1 MINHV
6 AERTIARTLGI
17 GSAFVA
23 VFVVA
28 GSFFLLPSVT
38 DPVNVTKLFALG
50 GVAAGAFAVLLAFGV
65 QELWHSSKALVVL
78 AGLFLLASINAIV
91 NSSAPLTQNIYG
103 AYGRNTAFLTY
114 LLLIFVILSAVVLR
128 TNKSF
133 TTLIY
138 GLFAAGL
145 VNVIYCGWALLFGD
159 FIPWNNP
166 YGNIL
171 GTFGNPNFIGAF
183 LGLFAASMV
192 AYSFKSGLHIGFKLL
207 SVVVF
212 EISAIEIYLSNA
224 IQGRVVVA
232 AGLAIVG
239 FYLVRSNPYFSVANI
254 GYIFLFV
261 ALNAFGFAVYEV
273 INPNSTLPQFRP
285 AVLLAIFGF
294 FLLRSKFQFKVPFA
308 QVGYTILVTITGVVA
323 LLGALQ
329 IGPLTKFIYKTSV
342 SLRGEYWQAGWNM
355 GTDHPLTGVGFDT
368 YGDWYRRARD
378 SQALVL
384 PGPNTTTNAAHN
396 VPFDVFAFGGWP
408 LFVAYLG
415 ILALSVI
422 AIIKVTA
429 RNRTYDPIFVTLTTA
444 WVCYQLQSI
453 ISINQIGLAIWGWL
467 FGGALIAYEIATR
480 PTAVEV
486 SSPSQQTGPRVK
498 KKKQQSET
506 IFSSTLI
513 AGVGAVVG
521 LLVAVPP
528 YSADAKWRTAITSQD
543 ARKVEEALVPTY
555 LNPENSYKYANA
567 AQLFEG
573 SKLFDL
579 AYKYA
584 KIGVE
589 FNPDNFDAWKVLHFV
604 SSSTPED
611 KALAL
616 ENMKRLD
623 PNNPNVL
630 G

>member
-1 MINHV
+1 MTNPLAEKTV
-6 AERTIARTLGI
+6 ARILGI
-17 GSAFVA
+17 GSAFIA
-23 VFVVA
+23 VVVVTGA
-28 GSFFLLPSVT
+28 VT

-50 GVAAGAFAVLLAFGV
+50 GVAAGAFAVVLGFGAK
-65 QELWHSSKALVVL
+65 ELWHSSKALVISV
-78 AGLFLLASINAIV
+78 GLFLLASLNSIL

-103 AYGRNTAFLTY
+103 VYGRNTGFLTY

-128 TNKSF
+128 TNRSF
-133 TTLIY
+133 ITLIY
-138 GLFAAGL
+138 GLFAAGI
-145 VNVIYCGWALLFGD
+145 VNVVYCGWVILFGD

-183 LGLFAASMV
+183 LGLFTASLV
-192 AYSFKSGLHIGFKLL
+192 AYSFKSGLHIALRLL
-207 SVVVF
+207 SVVIF
-212 EISAIEIYLSNA
+212 IISVIEIIDSNA

-239 FYLVRSNPYFSVANI
+239 FYLVRSKLNSA
-254 GYIFLFV
+254 LF
-261 ALNAFGFAVYEV
+261 
-273 INPNSTLPQFRP
+273 
-285 AVLLAIFGF
+285 
-294 FLLRSKFQFKVPFA
+294 
-308 QVGYTILVTITGVVA
+308 QVGYVVVISIGGVFA

-329 IGPLTKFIYKTSV
+329 SGPLAKYIYKTSV

-355 GTDHPLTGVGFDT
+355 GADHPLTGVGFDT

-378 SQALVL
+378 TQALIL
-384 PGPNTTTNAAHN
+384 PGPNVTTNAAHN
-396 VPFDVFAFGGWP
+396 VPFDVLAFGGWP
-408 LFVAYLG
+408 LFIPYLG
-415 ILALSVI
+415 ILVLSII

-429 RNRTYDPIFVTLTTA
+429 RTRAYDPIFVTLTTA

-467 FGGALIAYEIATR
+467 FGGALIAYEVSTR
-480 PTAVEV
+480 PKV
-486 SSPSQQTGPRVK
+486 SDGGESSGKANGQRAVK
-498 KKKQQSET
+498 KKQTET

-513 AGVGAVVG
+513 AGIGAVIG
-521 LLVAVPP
+521 LLLASPP
-528 YSADAKWRTAITSQD
+528 YSADAKWRSAISSQD
-543 ARKVEEALVPTY
+543 ARLVEEALTTGY

-604 SSSTPED
+604 SNSTSED

>member
-1 MINHV
+1 MINQV
-6 AERTIARTLGI
+6 AERTIARVLGI

-23 VFVVA
+23 IIVVT
-28 GSFFLLPSVT
+28 GTVT

-50 GVAAGAFAVLLAFGV
+50 GIAVGAFAVVLGFGV
-65 QELWHSSKALVVL
+65 KELWSSSKALVVL
-78 AGLFLLASINAIV
+78 VGLFLLASVNAII

-103 AYGRNTAFLTY
+103 AYGRNTAFLAY
-114 LLLIFVILSAVVLR
+114 LLLIFLILSAVVLR
-128 TNKSF
+128 ATKSF

-138 GLFAAGL
+138 GLFVAGV
-145 VNVIYCGWALLFGD
+145 VNVIYCGWVILFGD
-159 FIPWNNP
+159 FVPWNNP

-183 LGLFAASMV
+183 LGLFAASLV
-192 AYSFKSGLHIGFKLL
+192 AYSFKSGLHIAIRVL
-207 SVVVF
+207 SVIIF
-212 EISAIEIYLSNA
+212 GISVIEIIDSSA

-239 FYLVRSNPYFSVANI
+239 FYLVRSKFSGV
-254 GYIFLFV
+254 LF
-261 ALNAFGFAVYEV
+261 
-273 INPNSTLPQFRP
+273 
-285 AVLLAIFGF
+285 
-294 FLLRSKFQFKVPFA
+294 
-308 QVGYTILVTITGVVA
+308 QVGYVVAVLIGGIFA

-329 IGPLTKFIYKTSV
+329 IGPLTKYIYKTSV

-355 GTDHPLTGVGFDT
+355 GSDHPFTGVGFDT

-378 SQALVL
+378 IQALIS
-384 PGPNTTTNAAHN
+384 PGPEIVTNAAHN

-408 LFVAYLG
+408 LFISYLG

-422 AIIKVTA
+422 AIIKVTV
-429 RNRTYDPIFVTLTTA
+429 RTRAYDPIFVTLTTA

-467 FGGALIAYEIATR
+467 FGGALIAYEVATR
-480 PTAVEV
+480 PAKDSDESTNSTAPKGRRV
-486 SSPSQQTGPRVK
+486 VK
-498 KKKQQSET
+498 KKQSET

-513 AGVGAVVG
+513 AGIGVVIG
-521 LLVAVPP
+521 LLLASPP
-528 YSADAKWRTAITSQD
+528 YSADAKWRSATTSQD
-543 ARKVEEALVPTY
+543 AGLVEEALIPGY
-555 LNPENSYKYANA
+555 LNPQNSYKYANA
-567 AQLFEG
+567 AQIFEG
-573 SKLFDL
+573 SKLYDL

-589 FNPDNFDAWKVLHFV
+589 FNPGSFDAWRVLYAV
-604 SSSTPED
+604 SKSTPEE
-611 KALAL
+611 KASAL

>member
-1 MINHV
+1 MINQV
-6 AERTIARTLGI
+6 AERTIARFLGI

-23 VFVVA
+23 IIVVT
-28 GSFFLLPSVT
+28 GTVT

-50 GVAAGAFAVLLAFGV
+50 GVAVGAFAVVLGFGV
-65 QELWHSSKALVVL
+65 KELWSSSKALVVL
-78 AGLFLLASINAIV
+78 VGLFLLASVNAII

-114 LLLIFVILSAVVLR
+114 FLLIFVILSAVVLR
-128 TNKSF
+128 TDKSF

-138 GLFAAGL
+138 GLFVAGV
-145 VNVIYCGWALLFGD
+145 VNVIYCGWVIVFGD
-159 FIPWNNP
+159 FVPWNNP

-183 LGLFAASMV
+183 LGLFAASLV
-192 AYSFKSGLHIGFKLL
+192 AYSFKSGLHIAIRIL
-207 SVVVF
+207 SVIIFGVSV
-212 EISAIEIYLSNA
+212 IEIIDSSA

-232 AGLAIVG
+232 AGLTIVG
-239 FYLVRSNPYFSVANI
+239 FYLVRSKLNSA
-254 GYIFLFV
+254 LF
-261 ALNAFGFAVYEV
+261 
-273 INPNSTLPQFRP
+273 
-285 AVLLAIFGF
+285 
-294 FLLRSKFQFKVPFA
+294 
-308 QVGYTILVTITGVVA
+308 QVGYVVVISIGGVFA

-329 IGPLTKFIYKTSV
+329 IGPLTKYIYKTSV

-355 GTDHPLTGVGFDT
+355 GAEHPLTGVGFDT

-378 SQALVL
+378 TQALIL
-384 PGPNTTTNAAHN
+384 PGPEITTNAAHN

-408 LFVAYLG
+408 LFISYLG

-422 AIIKVTA
+422 AIIKVTL
-429 RNRTYDPIFVTLTTA
+429 RTRAYDPIFVTITTA

-480 PTAVEV
+480 PAEDSDESTNTTAPKGRRV
-486 SSPSQQTGPRVK
+486 VK
-498 KKKQQSET
+498 KKQSET

-513 AGVGAVVG
+513 AGIGAVIG
-521 LLVAVPP
+521 LLLASPP
-528 YSADAKWRTAITSQD
+528 YSADAKWRSATVSQD
-543 ARKVEEALVPTY
+543 AGLVEEALIPGY

-567 AQLFEG
+567 AQIFEG
-573 SKLFDL
+573 SKLYDL
-579 AYKYA
+579 AYEYA

-589 FNPDNFDAWKVLHFV
+589 FNPDSFDAWRVLYSV
-604 SSSTPED
+604 SKSTPED
-611 KALAL
+611 KTLAL

>member
-1 MINHV
+1 MINQV
-6 AERTIARTLGI
+6 AERTIARILGI
-17 GSAFVA
+17 GTAFVA
-23 VFVVA
+23 IIVVT
-28 GSFFLLPSVT
+28 GTVT

-50 GVAAGAFAVLLAFGV
+50 GVAVGTFAVVLGFGV
-65 QELWHSSKALVVL
+65 KELWSSSKALVVL
-78 AGLFLLASINAIV
+78 VGLFLLASVNAII

-114 LLLIFVILSAVVLR
+114 LLLIFVSLSAVVLR
-128 TNKSF
+128 TAKSF

-138 GLFAAGL
+138 GLFVAGV
-145 VNVIYCGWALLFGD
+145 VNVIYCGWVIIFGD
-159 FIPWNNP
+159 FVPWNNP

-183 LGLFAASMV
+183 LGLFAASLV
-192 AYSFKSGLHIGFKLL
+192 AYSFKSGLHIAIRILTVIIFGV
-207 SVVVF
+207 SV
-212 EISAIEIYLSNA
+212 IEIIDSSA

-239 FYLVRSNPYFSVANI
+239 FYLVRSKFTGA
-254 GYIFLFV
+254 LF
-261 ALNAFGFAVYEV
+261 
-273 INPNSTLPQFRP
+273 
-285 AVLLAIFGF
+285 
-294 FLLRSKFQFKVPFA
+294 
-308 QVGYTILVTITGVVA
+308 QVGYAVVISIGGIFA

-329 IGPLTKFIYKTSV
+329 IGPLTKYIYKTSV

-355 GTDHPLTGVGFDT
+355 GSDHPFTGVGFDT

-378 SQALVL
+378 TQALIL
-384 PGPNTTTNAAHN
+384 PGPNTVTNAAHN

-408 LFVAYLG
+408 LFISYLG

-422 AIIKVTA
+422 AIIKVTL
-429 RNRTYDPIFVTLTTA
+429 RTRAYDPIFVTLTTA

-480 PTAVEV
+480 PAEDPDESTNSIAPKGRRV
-486 SSPSQQTGPRVK
+486 VK
-498 KKKQQSET
+498 KKQSET

-513 AGVGAVVG
+513 AGIGAVIG
-521 LLVAVPP
+521 LLLASPP
-528 YSADAKWRTAITSQD
+528 YSADAKWRSATTSQD
-543 ARKVEEALVPTY
+543 AGLVEEALIPGY
-555 LNPENSYKYANA
+555 LNPQNSYKYANA
-567 AQLFEG
+567 AQIFEG
-573 SKLFDL
+573 SKLYDL

-589 FNPDNFDAWKVLHFV
+589 FNPGSFDAWRVLYSV
-604 SSSTPED
+604 SKSTPEE

-616 ENMKRLD
+616 EEMKRLD

>member
-1 MINHV
+1 MNML
-6 AERTIARTLGI
+6 AERTVARTLGI

-23 VFVVA
+23 IVVVT
-28 GSFFLLPSVT
+28 GTVT

-50 GVAAGAFAVLLAFGV
+50 GVAVGAFAVVLGFGV
-65 QELWHSSKALVVL
+65 KELWRSSKALVAL
-78 AGLFLLASINAIV
+78 MGLFLLASINSII
-91 NSSAPLTQNIYG
+91 NSSGPLTQNLYG
-103 AYGRNTAFLTY
+103 AYGRNTAFIAY
-114 LLLIFVILSAVVLR
+114 LLLIFVILSAAVLR
-128 TNKSF
+128 INKSF

-138 GLFAAGL
+138 GLFAAGV
-145 VNVIYCGWALLFGD
+145 VNVVYCGWVIIFGD
-159 FIPWNNP
+159 FVPWNNP

-171 GTFGNPNFIGAF
+171 GTFGNPNFVGAF
-183 LGLFAASMV
+183 LGLFAASLV
-192 AYSFKSGLHIGFKLL
+192 AYSFKSGLHIGLRLL
-207 SVVVF
+207 SVIIFV
-212 EISAIEIYLSNA
+212 ISVIEIVDSSA

-232 AGLAIVG
+232 AGLAVVG
-239 FYLVRSNPYFSVANI
+239 FYLVRSKFDSA
-254 GYIFLFV
+254 LF
-261 ALNAFGFAVYEV
+261 
-273 INPNSTLPQFRP
+273 
-285 AVLLAIFGF
+285 
-294 FLLRSKFQFKVPFA
+294 
-308 QVGYTILVTITGVVA
+308 QVGYVIAISIGGVFA

-329 IGPLTKFIYKTSV
+329 IGPLTKYIYKTSV

-355 GTDHPLTGVGFDT
+355 GADHPLTGVGFDT

-378 SQALVL
+378 TQALVL
-384 PGPNTTTNAAHN
+384 PGPNTVTNAAHN

-408 LFVAYLG
+408 LFISYLG

-422 AIIKVTA
+422 AIIKVTL
-429 RNRTYDPIFVTLTTA
+429 RTRAYDPIFVTLTTA

-453 ISINQIGLAIWGWL
+453 ISINQIGLAVWGWL
-467 FGGALIAYEIATR
+467 FGGALIAYEVATR
-480 PTAVEV
+480 PKETNDGE
-486 SSPSQQTGPRVK
+486 STGKTNGSRVVK
-498 KKKQQSET
+498 KKQSET

-513 AGVGAVVG
+513 AGIGAVIG
-521 LLVAVPP
+521 LLIASPP
-528 YSADAKWRTAITSQD
+528 YSADAKWRTATTSQD
-543 ARKVEEALVPTY
+543 AGLVEQALTPGY

-589 FNPDNFDAWKVLHFV
+589 FNPDSFDAWRVLYSV
-604 SSSTPED
+604 SKSTPEE
-611 KALAL
+611 KASAL

>member
-1 MINHV
+1 MINQV
-6 AERTIARTLGI
+6 AERTIARVLGV
-17 GSAFVA
+17 GTAFVA
-23 VFVVA
+23 IIVVT
-28 GSFFLLPSVT
+28 GTVT

-50 GVAAGAFAVLLAFGV
+50 GIAVGAFTVVLGFGV
-65 QELWHSSKALVVL
+65 KEVWSSSKALVVL
-78 AGLFLLASINAIV
+78 VGLFLLASVNAII

-114 LLLIFVILSAVVLR
+114 LLLVFVILSAVVLR
-128 TNKSF
+128 TAKSF

-138 GLFAAGL
+138 GLFVAGV
-145 VNVIYCGWALLFGD
+145 VNVIYCGWVIVFGD
-159 FIPWNNP
+159 FVPWNNP

-183 LGLFAASMV
+183 LGLFAASLV
-192 AYSFKSGLHIGFKLL
+192 AYSFKSGLHIAIRIL
-207 SVVVF
+207 SVIIFGVSV
-212 EISAIEIYLSNA
+212 IEIIDSSA

-239 FYLVRSNPYFSVANI
+239 FYLVRSKFNNA
-254 GYIFLFV
+254 LF
-261 ALNAFGFAVYEV
+261 
-273 INPNSTLPQFRP
+273 
-285 AVLLAIFGF
+285 
-294 FLLRSKFQFKVPFA
+294 
-308 QVGYTILVTITGVVA
+308 QVGYVVVMSIGGVFA

-329 IGPLTKFIYKTSV
+329 IGPLTKYIYKTSV

-355 GTDHPLTGVGFDT
+355 GSDHPLTGVGFDT

-378 SQALVL
+378 TQALVL
-384 PGPNTTTNAAHN
+384 PGPETVTNAAHN

-408 LFVAYLG
+408 LFISYLG

-422 AIIKVTA
+422 AIIKVTLRA
-429 RNRTYDPIFVTLTTA
+429 RAYDPIFVTITTA

-480 PTAVEV
+480 PAGDSDESTNSTAPKGRRV
-486 SSPSQQTGPRVK
+486 VK
-498 KKKQQSET
+498 KKQSET

-513 AGVGAVVG
+513 AGIGAVIG
-521 LLVAVPP
+521 LLLASPP
-528 YSADAKWRTAITSQD
+528 YSADAKWRSATTSQD
-543 ARKVEEALVPTY
+543 AGLVEEALIPGY

-567 AQLFEG
+567 TQIFEG
-573 SKLFDL
+573 SKLYDL

-589 FNPDNFDAWKVLHFV
+589 FNPDSFDAWRVLYSV
-604 SSSTPED
+604 SKSTPED
-611 KALAL
+611 KTLAL

-623 PNNPNVL
+623 PNNPSVL